1 MLKLGFPQLRTLLFL
16 SCLPCLCQAEWVEIH
31 ADESTQYYYD
41 LSTRLSGNKPRIS
54 ALRSFRQPT
63 AHGDQSAR
71 LLYEADCA
79 NKKIRLMSGV
89 YTKNKTGDGEVS
101 GMINSNGWMDPSS
114 RIVLEKLFAALCE
127 PNSTAQ

>member
-1 MLKLGFPQLRTLLFL
+1 MLKSKSLCILFFYV
-16 SCLPCLCQAEWVEIH
+16 CTGICHAEWTEIH
-31 ADESTQYYYD
+31 ADNETLYYYD
-41 LSTRLSGNKPRIS
+41 LSTRLAGPKPRIS

-63 AHGDQSAR
+63 AYGDQSAK

-79 NKKIRLMSGV
+79 SQKIRLMSGV

-114 RIVLEKLFAALCE
+114 RIVLEKLFTALCE
-127 PNSTAQ
+127 HDSTAR

>member
-1 MLKLGFPQLRTLLFL
+1 MLKSRLNPLICLLFL
-16 SCLPCLCQAEWVEIH
+16 TGLPSLCQAEWTEIH
-31 ADESTQYYYD
+31 ADQDTQYYLD
-41 LSTRLSGNKPRIS
+41 LSTRLGGNKPRIS
-54 ALRSFRQPT
+54 ALRSFRHPA

-114 RIVLEKLFAALCE
+114 RIVMEKLFAALCE

>member
-1 MLKLGFPQLRTLLFL
+1 MLKITSLSALFF
-16 SCLPCLCQAEWVEIH
+16 SVCTSLCHAEWTEIH
-31 ADESTQYYYD
+31 ADNEMLYYYD
-41 LSTRLSGNKPRIS
+41 LSTRLAGPKPRIS

-63 AHGDQSAR
+63 AHGDQSAK
-71 LLYEADCA
+71 LLYEADCT
-79 NKKIRLMSGV
+79 NQKIRMMSGV

-127 PNSTAQ
+127 LDSPAR

>member
-1 MLKLGFPQLRTLLFL
+1 MLKITSLSALFF
-16 SCLPCLCQAEWVEIH
+16 SVCTSLCHAEWTEIH
-31 ADESTQYYYD
+31 ADNEMLYYYD
-41 LSTRLSGNKPRIS
+41 LRTRLAGPKPRIS

-63 AHGDQSAR
+63 AHGDQSAK
-71 LLYEADCA
+71 LLYEADCT
-79 NKKIRLMSGV
+79 NQKIRMMSGV

-127 PNSTAQ
+127 LDSPAR

>member
-1 MLKLGFPQLRTLLFL
+1 MLKYTSLCALFFTVGT
-16 SCLPCLCQAEWVEIH
+16 SLCHADWTEIH
-31 ADESTQYYYD
+31 ADNETLYYYD
-41 LSTRLSGNKPRIS
+41 LSTRLSGPKPRIS

-79 NKKIRLMSGV
+79 NQKIRLMSGV

-114 RIVLEKLFAALCE
+114 RIVLEKLFAALCDRD
-127 PNSTAQ
+127 SLAR

>member
-1 MLKLGFPQLRTLLFL
+1 MLKLTSLSVLFF
-16 SCLPCLCQAEWVEIH
+16 SVCTSLCHAEWTEIH
-31 ADESTQYYYD
+31 ADNEMLYYYD
-41 LSTRLSGNKPRIS
+41 LSTRLAGSKPRIS

-63 AHGDQSAR
+63 AHGDQSAK
-71 LLYEADCA
+71 LLYEADCT
-79 NKKIRLMSGV
+79 NQKIRMMSGI

-127 PNSTAQ
+127 LDSPPR